1 MNCRF
6 CDSELKVENLAI
18 KKTSRFDFH
27 PTPLEGLW
35 VVQRKPCADQRG
47 FFCRFFCAEEF
58 QAAGLKKPVAQI
70 NHTYTV
76 KKGAGRGLHF
86 QYPPYAEGKV
96 VSCLRGEVYDV
107 AVDIRKGSPTFLHW
121 YGEILSATNQR
132 SLLIPEGFAHGF
144 QTLTENCELLYLHS
158 EAFHPQAEG
167 ALHLA
172 DPRIGIVW
180 PIAMTE
186 LSERDRN
193 HPFIDSD
200 FKGLFL

>member
-1 MNCRF
+1 M
-6 CDSELKVENLAI
+6 ENLEI
-18 KKTSRFDFH
+18 KQNKRFDFH

-35 VVQRKPCADQRG
+35 VVQRKPVEDQRG

-58 QAAGLKKPVAQI
+58 QTAGLKKPIAQI

-76 KKGAGRGLHF
+76 KKGVVRGLHF
-86 QYPPYAEGKV
+86 QYPPHTEVKI
-96 VSCLRGEVYDV
+96 VSCLRGDVYDV
-107 AVDIRKGSPTFLHW
+107 AVDIRKSSPTFLHW
-121 YGEILSATNQR
+121 YGENLSAANQR

-167 ALHLA
+167 ALHVA
-172 DPRIGIVW
+172 DPGIGIVW

-186 LSERDRN
+186 LSERDRS
-193 HPFIDSD
+193 HPFIDLD
-200 FKGLFL
+200 FKGIPQ